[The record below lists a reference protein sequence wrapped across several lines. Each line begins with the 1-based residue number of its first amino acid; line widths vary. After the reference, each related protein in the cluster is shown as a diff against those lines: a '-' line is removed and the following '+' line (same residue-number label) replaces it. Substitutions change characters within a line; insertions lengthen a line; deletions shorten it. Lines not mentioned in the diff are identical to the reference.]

1 MSAESND
8 RKIAKHFLEE
18 EIKVKVYEL
27 ANYYDKD
34 RLTVE
39 INLDKSLNSVK
50 IKITEHE

>member
-1 MSAESND
+1 MPAKPD
-8 RKIAKHFLEE
+8 DHKIAKHYLEE
-18 EIKVKVYEL
+18 DIKIRVLEL
-27 ANYYDKD
+27 ADYYDKD